1 MQSDHRQIEM
11 IFCAPGITNQLCR
24 EDRMRIIVLGAGLVG
39 GAIARDLASEKDL
52 KVAAADNDQ
61 KVLEELEGESK
72 IKITEADLS
81 DSSSLS
87 RLVKDY
93 DLVIGAL
100 PGHMGFTTLK
110 AVIESGK
117 NIVDISFFPE
127 DAFELD
133 QLARE
138 KKVTA
143 VVDCGVAPGCS
154 NLILGYLASV
164 LDETE
169 SFQCFVGGLPK
180 VPTWPYEYKASFSPS
195 DVIEEYNRP
204 ARLVE
209 DGKVVT
215 KPALSDVETVDFPG
229 VGTLEAFNT
238 DGLRTL
244 LKTMKIPFMKEK
256 TLRFPGHA
264 ERMRMLRETGFF
276 SKEPVSLSDRITVR
290 PLDVTSRLLF
300 PLWELNEGEEDFT
313 VMRVVVEGTKDG
325 RRKGFSYDLLD
336 NYDRKTKTTSMA
348 RTTGYTCSTVARL
361 LVKKKFNRTGI
372 CPPEFI
378 GHDHECYR
386 FVMEG
391 LKQKGIRFK
400 ESVTELH

>member
-1 MQSDHRQIEM
+1 M
-11 IFCAPGITNQLCR
+11 T
-24 EDRMRIIVLGAGLVG
+24 IIVLGAGLVG
-39 GAIARDLASEKDL
+39 GAIAKDLASEKDL
-52 KVAAADNDQ
+52 KVAAADNDP
-61 KVLEELEGESK
+61 KVLEGFKAESK
-72 IKITEADLS
+72 INVIKADLS
-81 DSSSLS
+81 DLS
-87 RLVKDY
+87 AVSKLVTDY

-100 PGHMGFTTLK
+100 PGQMGFSTLK
-110 AVIESGK
+110 TVIESGK
-117 NIVDISFFPE
+117 NVVDISFFPE

-154 NLILGYLASV
+154 NLILGYLVSV

-169 SFQCFVGGLPK
+169 SFECFVGGLPW
-180 VPTWPYEYKASFSPS
+180 VRTWPYEYKASFSPS

-209 DGKVVT
+209 NGEVII
-215 KPALSDVETVDFPG
+215 KPALSDVEILDFPG

-244 LKTMKIPFMKEK
+244 IKTMKVPFMKEK

-276 SKEPVSLSDRITVR
+276 SKEPVSLSGGITVR
-290 PLDVTSRLLF
+290 PLDVASQLLF
-300 PLWELNEGEEDFT
+300 RMWKLNEGEEDLT
-313 VMRVVVEGTKDG
+313 VMRVVVEGKKDG
-325 RRKGFSYDLLD
+325 TRKRFSFNLLD
-336 NYDRKTKTTSMA
+336 TYDKKTRTTSMA

-361 LVKKKFNRTGI
+361 LARKKFSRTGI
-372 CPPEFI
+372 CPPELI
-378 GHDHECYR
+378 GQDHERYR
-386 FVMEG
+386 FVLEG
-391 LKQKGIRFK
+391 LNQKGIRFK
-400 ESVTELH
+400 ESVTELS